1 MIFKVNIIP
10 YYKIIYIYMTASCH
24 EIMNLTQNHP

>member
-10 YYKIIYIYMTASCH
+10 YYKIIYIYMIVSCH
-24 EIMNLTQNHP
+24 EIMNLTQNYP